1 MRRRRPG
8 LARPLVLGLATV
20 YFVGPALAAFWFSVH
35 NPATGFDLHAYTG
48 FWSAPGFA
56 PAFGQSV
63 VLGVATVVLTTLVMV
78 PTMLLA
84 HLRHP
89 GARRW
94 VEAACLLPLV
104 IPPVALVV
112 GVRDVITLSASDA
125 LAGTPLPTVLGALQ
139 GNPPFLLAL
148 VYAVLALPFT
158 FRALDA
164 GLTGSAVGVLVE
176 ASRSLGAG
184 WVRTVLWVV
193 VPALRTAILNA
204 ALLAFALVLGEFTI
218 AKILS
223 FSTFP
228 VWLSQFGSTDG
239 QLQVGLSLLSLAVIW
254 LLLLLIAALAGPGG
268 RRRPGRR
275 RTAPATATAAVAA
288 PVTAPAAPAG
298 TTDTPLPQES
308 A

>member
-1 MRRRRPG
+1 M
-8 LARPLVLGLATV
+8 
-20 YFVGPALAAFWFSVH
+20 
-35 NPATGFDLHAYTG
+35 
-48 FWSAPGFA
+48 
-56 PAFGQSV
+56 
-63 VLGVATVVLTTLVMV
+63 
-78 PTMLLA
+78 
-84 HLRHP
+84 
-89 GARRW
+89 
-94 VEAACLLPLV
+94 
-104 IPPVALVV
+104 
-112 GVRDVITLSASDA
+112 RDVITLSASDA
-125 LAGTPLPTVLGALQ
+125 LAATPLPAVLNALQ

-184 WVRTVLWVV
+184 WTRTVLWVV

-254 LLLLLIAALAGPGG
+254 LLLLLIASLAGPGG

-275 RTAPATATAAVAA
+275 RTEPPTAAVAL
-288 PVTAPAAPAG
+288 PTTPAG
-298 TTDTPLPQES
+298 TAGGTDAPLPQES